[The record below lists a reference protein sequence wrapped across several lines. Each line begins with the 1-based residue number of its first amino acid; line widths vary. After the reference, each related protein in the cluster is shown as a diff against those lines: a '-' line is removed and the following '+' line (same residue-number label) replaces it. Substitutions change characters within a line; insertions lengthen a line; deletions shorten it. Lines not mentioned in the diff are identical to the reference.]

1 MYVASTVSHNRKPA
15 SDIVL
20 PRAVLLCLPEP
31 YVTTTDGQLLAVS
44 MGVSPLAGY
53 SGGCVQKYHYPS
65 LMVIAFRGSQ
75 SHGRGLTPNFSVRA
89 CRPVACSLLRQRER
103 ICLMGYSVVN
113 EQRGIL
119 SPHYLYSKKSEFYRK
134 FLSRIFAVLPTPSS
148 LQFDIQI
155 PEDSLHFFVN

>member
-1 MYVASTVSHNRKPA
+1 MTDLSLGLIAFERNSPLVKCPFEKNLFSLSCVCRAICVYVARTVFHDRQVGLDNH
-15 SDIVL
+15 L
-20 PRAVLLCLPEP
+20 PRRSYRACQNQ

-89 CRPVACSLLRQRER
+89 CRPVACSLLRQWER
-103 ICLMGYSVVN
+103 ICCWVFSF
-113 EQRGIL
+113 Q
-119 SPHYLYSKKSEFYRK
+119 
-134 FLSRIFAVLPTPSS
+134 
-148 LQFDIQI
+148 
-155 PEDSLHFFVN
+155 